1 MEDYIFILIAI
12 VLSIIGAVNK
22 NKKKQ
27 AAQNNPDFVEPERE
41 PSIFDQIFEDPVFDE
56 ETVKRAPKVAPE
68 PEVVVKKRV
77 SREPLKPTVMTRTEI
92 GDAIKTSIGT
102 DLKDEE
108 KEQQEVETTRESIL
122 SDFSLRKAVIYSE
135 ILERKY

>member
-41 PSIFDQIFEDPVFDE
+41 PSIFDQIFEDPVFSE
-56 ETVKRAPKVAPE
+56 EPVRKAPK

-108 KEQQEVETTRESIL
+108 KEQQEEETTRESIL
-122 SDFSLRKAVIYSE
+122 SDFSLRKAVIFSE